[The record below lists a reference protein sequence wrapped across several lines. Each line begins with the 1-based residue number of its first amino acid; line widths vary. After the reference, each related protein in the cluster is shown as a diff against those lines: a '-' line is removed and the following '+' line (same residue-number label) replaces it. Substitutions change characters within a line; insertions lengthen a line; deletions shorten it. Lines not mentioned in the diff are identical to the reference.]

1 MDYDEY
7 DPSEDLA
14 EQYESSGSS
23 GTSGSGGG
31 AKKKRKAPPTTVGK
45 RREGGA
51 QSWGTTEKNCP
62 TGCKMKCCA
71 TKKSPP
77 IF

>member
-7 DPSEDLA
+7 DASEDLA

-23 GTSGSGGG
+23 GSGGSGGG
-31 AKKKRKAPPTTVGK
+31 AKKKARPTTVGK
-45 RREGGA
+45 RREGSA
-51 QSWGTTEKNCP
+51 QSWGTTEKKCP
-62 TGCKMKCCA
+62 AECKMKCCA

>member
-23 GTSGSGGG
+23 GSGGG
-31 AKKKRKAPPTTVGK
+31 AKKKKARPTTVGK
-45 RREGGA
+45 RREGSA
-51 QSWGTTEKNCP
+51 QSWGTTEKKCP
-62 TGCKMKCCA
+62 AGCKMKCCA
-71 TKKSPP
+71 TNKSPP